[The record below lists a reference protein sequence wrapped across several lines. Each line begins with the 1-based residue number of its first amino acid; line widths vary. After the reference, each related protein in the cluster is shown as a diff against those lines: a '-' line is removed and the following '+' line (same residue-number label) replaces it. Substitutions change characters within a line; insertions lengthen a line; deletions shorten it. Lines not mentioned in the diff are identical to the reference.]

1 MADYLDYLA
10 PPDESEVAL
19 GVRVLVPFGSRQLVG
34 VLLER
39 APESELPRE
48 KLKPVMAVLDQTPV
62 LTVSVRQLCEF
73 TARYYHA
80 PLGEVILAALPKR
93 LRLGKALPD
102 ESDLLKLK
110 PKPSSSASLSTS
122 LSMPLELNNEQAAV
136 LAACLACPQAQYQCY
151 VLAGVTGSGKTE
163 VYLQLIAAHLAK
175 QRQVLILVP
184 EISLTPQT
192 IARVVQRFS
201 VPVAVMH
208 SQLSEKQRAVM
219 WLAAKT
225 GLARI
230 VIGTRSA
237 IFSPLENLGLII
249 VDEEHDASFKSQQ
262 SPGYSARDLAVFR
275 ARQLGIPVVLGSATP
290 SLETYF
296 NAQHGRYTWLRLTQ
310 RAGEARPPK
319 IDWVDLRGQ
328 RLTAGLTPLVL
339 ESIQAYLLQKRQI
352 LLFINRRGFAPVW
365 MCHACGQC
373 SECRR
378 CDARLTLHQMPFRL
392 HCHHCEYQQ
401 KPPKICP
408 HCHQAEMFA
417 LGQGTE
423 QIESSLVDLF
433 PKARILRIDRDTT
446 RKKEALAEKLDEI
459 HAGEADIIV
468 GTQMLAKGHHFPNL
482 GLCVILDVDQALFSV
497 DFRALERLAQL
508 LVQVAGRAGRAGPAG
523 RADGVEAH
531 QSAESLVMIQTHH
544 PDHPVLTGLFQS
556 VYEEFLQTS
565 LASRQAAA
573 LPPYRFQAIL
583 RAQAKQKALA
593 HDFLIA
599 AKAAFAHS
607 TIELYGP
614 IPAWMERRAG
624 TYRQQLLLQSH
635 NRQQLAAELADVMPR
650 LAKLPLARR
659 VRYVIDVDPLEL

>member
-1 MADYLDYLA
+1 MSAHFSSPIWRIAVATPMADYLDYLA
-10 PPDESEVAL
+10 PPDESELAL

-34 VLLER
+34 VLLDR
-39 APESELPRE
+39 APDSELPLE
-48 KLKPVMAVLDQTPV
+48 KLKPVIAVLDQAPV
-62 LTVSVRQLCEF
+62 LTAAVRQLCEV

-93 LRLGKALPD
+93 LRMGKALP
-102 ESDLLKLK
+102 ELPNLK
-110 PKPSSSASLSTS
+110 PNPSPSA
-122 LSMPLELNNEQAAV
+122 PLVLNNEQAAV
-136 LAACLACPQAQYQCY
+136 LNELLTCPQHQYQCY

-163 VYLQLIAAHLAK
+163 VYLQLIAAHLARA
-175 QRQVLILVP
+175 QQVLILVP

-192 IARVVQRFS
+192 IARVAQRFS
-201 VPVAVMH
+201 VPVVVMH

-225 GLARI
+225 GVARI
-230 VIGTRSA
+230 IIGTRSA
-237 IFSPLENLGLII
+237 IFTPLEDLGLII

-275 ARQLGIPVVLGSATP
+275 AKQSGIPIVLGSATP

-296 NAQHGRYTWLRLTQ
+296 NAQQGRYRWLRLTQ
-310 RAGEARPPK
+310 RAGDAVPPK
-319 IDWVDLRGQ
+319 IQWVDLRGQ
-328 RLTAGLTPLVL
+328 HLNVGLSVEVL
-339 ESIQAYLLQKRQI
+339 EAMAQYLKQKRQI

-378 CDARLTLHQMPFRL
+378 CDARLTLHQEPRRL
-392 HCHHCEYQQ
+392 QCHHCDYQQ
-401 KPPKICP
+401 KPPTICP
-408 HCHQAEMFA
+408 DCHQAEMFA

-423 QIESSLVDLF
+423 QIESRLADLF
-433 PKARILRIDRDTT
+433 PEARILRVDRDTT
-446 RKKEALAEKLDEI
+446 RKKDALSEKLEEI

-508 LVQVAGRAGRAGPAG
+508 LVQVAGRAGRAGCAN
-523 RADGVEAH
+523 DVL
-531 QSAESLVMIQTHH
+531 AESMVLIQTYH
-544 PDHPVLTGLFQS
+544 PDHPVLTSLFQS
-556 VYEEFLQTS
+556 VYEEFLYSS
-565 LASRQAAA
+565 LALRQAAA
-573 LPPYRFQAIL
+573 LPPYRFQVIL

-593 HDFLIA
+593 RDFLMA
-599 AKAAFAHS
+599 AKAEFAHS
-607 TIELYGP
+607 AIEWYGP

-624 TYRQQLLLQSH
+624 TYRQQLLLQSN
-635 NRQQLAAELADVMPR
+635 NRQQLAAELAVVMPR